1 MSGVS
6 SGVTSTRTQK
16 VTNSKAHL
24 FLILRQKV
32 RFFMSL
38 DYDARMQIRFST
50 DDPQFKQA
58 IDLIK
63 LKYRTTAAAKA
74 VRRSVYDFAKME
86 VEIEMLRAHNDSM
99 SSEIDRLRDLLEV
112 HRDTKLGTKWR
123 YLR

>member
-1 MSGVS
+1 MRQE
-6 SGVTSTRTQK
+6 STVIVCGFFQPP
-16 VTNSKAHL
+16 
-24 FLILRQKV
+24 FFYLIIWK
-32 RFFMSL
+32 
-38 DYDARMQIRFST
+38 MQIRFST

-58 IDLIK
+58 LDLIK

-86 VEIEMLRAHNDSM
+86 VEIEILRAHNESM
-99 SSEIDRLRDLLEV
+99 SSEIDRLRELLEV